1 MTQEEEIT
9 LRNFEALVRRLMS
22 AYGKL
27 RNENTQ
33 LKGELAECKRL
44 LADTQQLVAEAQH
57 RYDLLKTAR
66 MIEVSGDDVKE
77 SRARLSKLI
86 REVDKCIALLNV

>member
-1 MTQEEEIT
+1 MRP
-9 LRNFEALVRRLMS
+9 LCVDSWS

-33 LKGELAECKRL
+33 LKGELAECKRQ

-57 RYDLLKTAR
+57 RYNLLKTAR

-86 REVDKCIALLNV
+86 REVDQMHCFAQCVSTAWQKM